1 MVAGVA
7 ADARA
12 GVPAALIAG
21 RFHRGVATM
30 IAAVCGRLQGRGAG
44 RGVGLTGGVFQNAVL
59 AGLTAD
65 ALRTI
70 GCEVLLH
77 DRVPCNDG
85 GLALGQ
91 AVLGRAA
98 VAGGFLQR

>member
-1 MVAGVA
+1 M
-7 ADARA
+7 
-12 GVPAALIAG
+12 AG

-30 IAAVCGRLQGRGAG
+30 IADVCGRLRERGAG
-44 RGVGLTGGVFQNAVL
+44 RVVGLTGGVFQNATL
-59 AGLTAD
+59 AGLAAD

-70 GCEVLLH
+70 GCDVLLH

-98 VAGGFLQR
+98 MAGGFSRR